1 MKQILAIAF
10 GILLLGSVGV
20 QAKDTAWLAN
30 KDAENIIVKGN
41 IIDVSTDERGVTTLN
56 VIYKNRYYHCT
67 SELVRGEY
75 FWVLCYYDP
84 V

>member
-20 QAKDTAWLAN
+20 QAKVLTK

-41 IIDVSTDERGVTTLN
+41 IIGVSTDERGVTTLN